1 MDDLSDELSSIPS
14 YDMGPGRGSG
24 GRAAVGGKQMA
35 EDVRH
40 LDTEVEEL
48 MIFDERGDIDDLKDL
63 DINDNDR
70 RGSRS
75 DNGRN
80 GEGRDQQSYFS
91 SQQSESIDSD
101 MVAALADAITMN
113 GGHPPEGLDPFG
125 SGMPA
130 GAHEGQEAGMLMFQK
145 SSNRPCP
152 QDKSPIKVPALNF
165 QKI

>member
-1 MDDLSDELSSIPS
+1 MDDISDDLSSIPS

-24 GRAAVGGKQMA
+24 GRAAAGGKQMA
-35 EDVRH
+35 EDGRH

-48 MIFDERGDIDDLKDL
+48 MIFDERGDIDLKDL
-63 DINDNDR
+63 DINDNSRR

-75 DNGRN
+75 AD
-80 GEGRDQQSYFS
+80 GEGPDEQSYFS

-101 MVAALADAITMN
+101 MVAALQHAITQN

-165 QKI
+165 QGI